1 MRYRIVLLLVAGL
14 VVASCGGEQSGTTQ
28 LASSTTTSST
38 VTTSPT
44 TTTVAAIEPVRALHP
59 IPADSVG
66 VTGQATCTFFDLGAG
81 FTVECQLDMSDP
93 RVSGS
98 EVSDKYWWFDDGVDE
113 DEDEVEASSMWV
125 ADAVLTNEEGTWR
138 GVTQAG
144 DDTTPC
150 GETHYVGEG
159 AYTGLEFHYYF
170 CHVALADEAELRGWI
185 YRSEP

>member
-1 MRYRIVLLLVAGL
+1 MRHRIFLLLIVGMIM
-14 VVASCGGEQSGTTQ
+14 ASCGGESSDSTQ
-28 LASSTTTSST
+28 PEASTN
-38 VTTSPT
+38 
-44 TTTVAAIEPVRALHP
+44 AATIEPARALHP

-66 VTGQATCTFFDLGAG
+66 VTGRASCTFSDLGAG
-81 FTVECQLDMSDP
+81 FTAECQLDMSDP
-93 RVSGS
+93 RVSGT
-98 EVSDKYWWFDDGVDE
+98 EVSDNYWWFDE
-113 DEDEVEASSMWV
+113 DEDVVSSMWV

-150 GETHYVGEG
+150 GETHYLGEG
-159 AYTGLEFHYYF
+159 TYTGLEFHYYF